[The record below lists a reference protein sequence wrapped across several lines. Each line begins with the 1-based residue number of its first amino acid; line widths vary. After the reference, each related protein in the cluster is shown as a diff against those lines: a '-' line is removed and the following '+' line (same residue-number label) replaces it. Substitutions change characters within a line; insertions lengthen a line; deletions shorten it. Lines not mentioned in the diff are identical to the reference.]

1 LGSLIRHYQHP
12 ICAALITVKQGDFP
26 ELRIKAHAGRVLV
39 SFLQQK
45 VAQLIN
51 ELREK
56 QETVTEVLVLVHG
69 TLSALCHW
77 LHLVESAQ
85 RYLSEQEANKIWDTS
100 MVFLA

>member
-1 LGSLIRHYQHP
+1 
-12 ICAALITVKQGDFP
+12 
-26 ELRIKAHAGRVLV
+26 V

-77 LHLVESAQ
+77 LQLVESAQ
-85 RYLSEQEANKIWDTS
+85 RYLSEQEANNIWDTS